1 MTPQTP
7 QQPEG
12 LFRESIRIASV
23 GERKY
28 VRYFDGRGHFAH
40 LRLELK
46 PNDGSSVT
54 ILRGEELSIPD
65 ACWAA
70 AETALSEAAQR
81 GSLCGLP
88 CCAFRIRVI
97 GGTYLARHSY
107 PEAFAIVAG
116 MALEDGLRRAMRVV
130 VEPWCEV
137 VLRTQGQWL
146 ETLSRRI
153 HQILGETALTVR
165 TGTSSLELTLS
176 LPVREVLPLKQS
188 FPAEAVQIFSN
199 SSATP
204 RYRPVPQRRL
214 PSLPDQGNFGEWS

>member
-7 QQPEG
+7 QQPEAC
-12 LFRESIRIASV
+12 FRESIRIASV

-40 LRLELK
+40 LRLELT
-46 PNDGSSVT
+46 PDDGSAVT
-54 ILRGEELSIPD
+54 ILRSEELSIPD
-65 ACWAA
+65 ACWTA
-70 AETALSEAAQR
+70 AETALSETAQR

-88 CCAFRIRVI
+88 CCGFSIRVI
-97 GGTYLARHSY
+97 GGTHLARYSY
-107 PEAFAIVAG
+107 PAAFAIVAG
-116 MALEDGLRRAMRVV
+116 MALEDSLRRAMRVV

-146 ETLSRRI
+146 EALSRRI
-153 HQILGETALTVR
+153 HQTLGETALTVR

-176 LPVREVLPLKQS
+176 LPVREALPLKQS
-188 FPAEAVQIFSN
+188 FPAEAVQILSN
-199 SSATP
+199 CPSTP

-214 PSLPDQGNFGEWS
+214 PSLSDQGNFYEWS